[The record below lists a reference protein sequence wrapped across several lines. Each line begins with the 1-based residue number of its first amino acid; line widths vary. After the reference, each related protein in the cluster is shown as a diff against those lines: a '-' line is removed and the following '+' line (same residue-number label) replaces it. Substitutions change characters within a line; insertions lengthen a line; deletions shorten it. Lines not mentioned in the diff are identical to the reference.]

1 MGLVQ
6 HWSYV
11 ETSSL
16 VLNDGKMVIE
26 ITTFNMDQK
35 SSISNVRKG
44 AVCSFCE
51 HSWSDE
57 ICFLELPNGDKCY
70 INK

>member
-1 MGLVQ
+1 M
-6 HWSYV
+6 

-44 AVCSFCE
+44 QCAVVVNIHGLMKYVF
-51 HSWSDE
+51 WSYQM
-57 ICFLELPNGDKCY
+57 G
-70 INK
+70 INIT